1 MAKESQAEKD
11 AISEDMA
18 AEALASSSQNQEEEW
33 EDVKVG
39 LGRGWDFDKDG
50 DLIGVYLGVNEVPIK
65 EENRR
70 PDDDRE
76 SATAHSFGLLDG
88 SGEIV
93 FVWGSY
99 ELDLAMAEIGVDDKV
114 KIHPLG
120 VEQFKSETGPRQVK
134 RYRVQRAIAK

>member
-1 MAKESQAEKD
+1 MAKSNETQADAD

-18 AEALASSSQNQEEEW
+18 AEALATSPQDEEW

-50 DLIGVYLGVNEVPIK
+50 DLVGIYLGVNEVPIK

-70 PDDDRE
+70 GDDDRE
-76 SATAHSFGLLDG
+76 SAKAHSFGLQDG

-99 ELDLAMAEIGVDDKV
+99 ELDLAMEEIGVDDKV

-120 VEQFKSETGPRQVK
+120 VEQFNSDTGPRQVK

>member
-1 MAKESQAEKD
+1 MAKDTADAD

-18 AEALASSSQNQEEEW
+18 SEALATPTTDEEW
-33 EDVKVG
+33 EDIQVG

-50 DLIGVYLGVNEVPIK
+50 DLTGLYLGVNEVPIK

-70 PDDDRE
+70 GDDDRE
-76 SATAHSFGLLDG
+76 TATAHSFGLVDG

-99 ELDLAMAEIGVDDKV
+99 EMDLAMTEVGVDDKV
-114 KIHPLG
+114 RIHLIG
-120 VEQFKSETGPRQVK
+120 VDQFTSDSGPRQVK
-134 RYRVQRAIAK
+134 RYRVQKAKK

>member
-1 MAKESQAEKD
+1 MAKDTADAD

-18 AEALASSSQNQEEEW
+18 SEALATPTTDEEW
-33 EDVKVG
+33 EDIQVG

-50 DLIGVYLGVNEVPIK
+50 DLTGLYLGVNEVPIK

-70 PDDDRE
+70 GDDDRE
-76 SATAHSFGLLDG
+76 TAKAHSFGLVDG

-99 ELDLAMAEIGVDDKV
+99 EMDLAMTEVGVDDKV
-114 KIHPLG
+114 RVHLIG
-120 VEQFKSETGPRQVK
+120 VEQFSSDSGPRQVK
-134 RYRVQRAIAK
+134 RYRVQKAKK